1 MNNFERIEI
10 HGIGFNIYTE
20 DDLVIDIIKKN
31 GGYENTSLQQ
41 WIIES
46 FNASGVVIDAG
57 SYTGI
62 YSFITSTVNKEVNIY
77 AFEPVANVYKRL
89 EDNKSINTF
98 DNVNCFKFALGDSN
112 TTKIMNTRNSLVLP
126 TASTFS
132 TRNKYVNA
140 FETPVRTIDSLIDN
154 TTEVSLMK
162 IDVERFEEE
171 VINGAINTI
180 TTWKPTIFIQILD
193 QQALDNIKTQLE
205 ALGYNNIK
213 FIDEISESL
222 VNLPLTFKPGN
233 YFFKKI

>member
-1 MNNFERIEI
+1 MDNFERIEI

-89 EDNKSINTF
+89 LDNKSINTF
-98 DNVNCFKFALGDSN
+98 DNVNCFKFALGDSD
-112 TTKIMNTRNSLVLP
+112 TTKLMNTRNSLVLP

-132 TRNKYVNA
+132 TRAKYVNA
-140 FETPVRTIDSLIDN
+140 FETQVRSIDSLIDN

-171 VINGAINTI
+171 VINGAISTI

-205 ALGYNNIK
+205 LLGYNTIK

-222 VNLPLTFKPGN
+222 VNIPLTFKPGN
-233 YFFKKI
+233 YYFKKI